1 MNRLLALPLLAVVL
15 LAVPAGAELPFL
27 ASPNRCDS
35 SGLPL
40 GCIPLPNEMSGAA
53 GTCNGEKW
61 KYASTNVCTTDP
73 VVLSSS
79 NELNGVSGMS
89 VEIAWRKETGRP
101 DVVIA
106 VHDSGPRERRQ
117 RRLCHRH
124 IAKRRVD
131 GLQDVIAQ
139 LQSRRGRIRVHLL
152 GARGTHDRR
161 SYLVAPR
168 HPRQRH
174 LRQAQPG
181 SLGDRAQPGDG
192 LEHRLLHQGTHE
204 AAHAV
209 ARRAR
214 TGGRRLAG
222 SILAGEHSLGER

>member
-27 ASPNRCDS
+27 ASPNRCAS

-106 VHDSGPRERRQ
+106 VHDSGIKWNDTGAMNQLRKKFHLNRGELPAPICATPPPAGHEDRKST
-117 RRLCHRH
+117 RLNSSH
-124 IAKRRVD
+124 
-131 GLQDVIAQ
+131 
-139 LQSRRGRIRVHLL
+139 
-152 GARGTHDRR
+152 
-161 SYLVAPR
+161 
-168 HPRQRH
+168 
-174 LRQAQPG
+174 
-181 SLGDRAQPGDG
+181 
-192 LEHRLLHQGTHE
+192 
-204 AAHAV
+204 
-209 ARRAR
+209 
-214 TGGRRLAG
+214 
-222 SILAGEHSLGER
+222 